1 MTIEFADPKEWITL
15 PESLT
20 RKGELGPA
28 IRKLL
33 VDEAHTENHLRYVKT
48 VRELRYAA
56 LRFRP
61 SGSTLDVAKANR
73 IVELE
78 D

>member
-1 MTIEFADPKEWITL
+1 MTIEFADPEDWITL

-20 RKGELGPA
+20 RKDQLGPA

-33 VDEAHTENHLRYVKT
+33 VDEARTENHLRYVKT
-48 VRELRYAA
+48 VRELRYSA
-56 LRFRP
+56 LRFQP
-61 SGSTLDVAKANR
+61 SSSTLNVAKENR